1 MAQSDIALKRRID
14 TLTRKQA
21 YRALIEKGSDIS
33 KKYKQTFWR
42 NFIDIRD
49 FPFKMTTS
57 RHQI

>member
-33 KKYKQTFWR
+33 KKNKK
-42 NFIDIRD
+42 NFLAQ
-49 FPFKMTTS
+49 FY
-57 RHQI
+57 